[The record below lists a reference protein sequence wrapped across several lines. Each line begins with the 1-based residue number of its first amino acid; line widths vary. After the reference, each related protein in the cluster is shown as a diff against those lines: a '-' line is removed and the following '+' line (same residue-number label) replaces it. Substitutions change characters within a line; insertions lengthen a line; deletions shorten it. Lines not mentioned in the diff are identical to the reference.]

1 MRAPLIS
8 GIAEFH
14 TLTYV
19 SLFLLLASGLGVH
32 QGWSATRVPARGIDP
47 KALSAKE
54 ANARWEN
61 FRKQFHGVPPRVE
74 DVPGFAFRARL
85 QKFPRRGD
93 VVTRRATLYG
103 IWSDQGLLRMEF
115 PAEQGE
121 GTISVLLR
129 NGPKPEVWRFDSGE
143 GEPRRMEGNDWFAP
157 LAPGI
162 DYSAFDALMPFVHW
176 EKFSY
181 VGSGRVLGRPA
192 HLFACMP
199 PKEVQDIRP
208 ELRFV
213 RVAVDDAY
221 DALLRVE
228 LFGKRGV
235 AERKFSVVGFKKVPS
250 GENHYWI
257 VKTIDLTDL
266 RSRDKTRLHVEAA
279 AVEEAFGTE
288 TFRKENLDRPP
299 RIKGAFVFFD

>member
-1 MRAPLIS
+1 MRTPLIS
-8 GIAEFH
+8 GIGELH
-14 TLTYV
+14 TLTYI
-19 SLFLLLASGLGVH
+19 SLFLLLASGSGVS

-47 KALSAKE
+47 KALSTKE

-61 FRKQFHGVPPRVE
+61 FRKQFNGVPPQAE
-74 DVPGFAFRARL
+74 DAPGFAFRARL

-93 VVTRRATLYG
+93 VVTRYGTLYG
-103 IWSDQGLLRMEF
+103 IWSDQGLLRLEF

-121 GTISVLLR
+121 RAISVLLC
-129 NGPKPEVWRFDSGE
+129 NGPKPEAWRFDSGE
-143 GEPRRMEGNDWFAP
+143 KGPRQVEGDDWFAP

-181 VGSGRVLGRPA
+181 VGSGRVIGRPA
-192 HLFACMP
+192 HLYACMP
-199 PKEVQDIRP
+199 PKEIQDARP

-221 DALLRVE
+221 NALLRVE

-266 RSRDKTRLHVEAA
+266 RSREKTRLRVEAA
-279 AVEEAFGTE
+279 AVEETYGTE
-288 TFRKENLDRPP
+288 IFRKESLDRPP
-299 RIKGAFVFFD
+299 QVKGTFVFFD